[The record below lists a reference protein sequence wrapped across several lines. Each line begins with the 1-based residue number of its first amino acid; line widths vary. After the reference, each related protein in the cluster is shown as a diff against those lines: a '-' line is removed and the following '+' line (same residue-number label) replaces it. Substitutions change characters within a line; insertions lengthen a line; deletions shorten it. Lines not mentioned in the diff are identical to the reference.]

1 MKRLQLYSG
10 NEIWKNSSYCKN
22 IEWQVMNKKM
32 NSNSMEKRN
41 KNNTLVLIQEWRVTR
56 RKFFLKSYDLCS
68 HDRVLS

>member
-1 MKRLQLYSG
+1 
-10 NEIWKNSSYCKN
+10 
-22 IEWQVMNKKM
+22 MNKKM